1 LPLLFKKVK
10 KCFPAKKGKL
20 MKTKKRQTTKPQNK
34 KLASAKPI
42 EDNRAKRR
50 AALVAL
56 EHYTGDVIVP
66 AKQQV
71 LQEANVDEL
80 AATVKAEVHKRYIG
94 ELVSSAMTYRQM
106 GVRALA
112 RKVKR
117 SHSQIVALERSHN
130 MELSTLLT
138 IADSLE
144 FDVEI
149 RLRPREGGKA
159 IQAAL

>member
-1 LPLLFKKVK
+1 MKKK
-10 KCFPAKKGKL
+10 ILAKPRSKNEPAKP
-20 MKTKKRQTTKPQNK
+20 KK
-34 KLASAKPI
+34 
-42 EDNRAKRR
+42 DDRAKRR
-50 AALVAL
+50 AALATL
-56 EHYTGDVIVP
+56 KNQPGEVIMPRKV
-66 AKQQV
+66 QSI
-71 LQEANVDEL
+71 QEADVNDL
-80 AATVKAEVHKRYIG
+80 AATVKAEAQKRFIG
-94 ELVSSAMTYRQM
+94 ELVSSAMSYRHM

-117 SHSQIVALERSHN
+117 SHSQIVALEKSHN

-159 IQAAL
+159 IQGAL

>member
-1 LPLLFKKVK
+1 
-10 KCFPAKKGKL
+10 
-20 MKTKKRQTTKPQNK
+20 
-34 KLASAKPI
+34 
-42 EDNRAKRR
+42 
-50 AALVAL
+50 
-56 EHYTGDVIVP
+56 
-66 AKQQV
+66 
-71 LQEANVDEL
+71 
-80 AATVKAEVHKRYIG
+80 
-94 ELVSSAMTYRQM
+94 MTYRQM

-117 SHSQIVALERSHN
+117 SHSQIIALEKSNN

-149 RLRPREGGKA
+149 RLRAREGGKV